1 VIKSIIPADGGRKVD
16 LKQVDYFLSL
26 AREGNMTRAARQL
39 NIVQPA
45 LSMQIAKLET
55 SFGKRLF
62 NRTAHGVSLTSAG
75 EALLQLATGIRREVD
90 HAEEEMARLDGN
102 VSGRVRV
109 GMIASAAQCTLAA
122 SSAKVATRYPEIR
135 LMICEGYTDQLIDW
149 VTSGELDVALIN
161 MPKRRL
167 PLTVHH
173 ILDERMM
180 FAYGKKNRTRF
191 PKNVP
196 FEQLGRLDLILPSR
210 RHGLRLILDSAASE
224 AGVTLHPRLEVD
236 TLAAICE
243 IVAATDLVSVLPGV
257 ALYPLYAA
265 GRIRGKGIV
274 SPTIVRTVSWVTNPR
289 RIVSAATAAVVE
301 ILAGDLTDA
310 AKSVSQ
316 RIR

>member
-1 VIKSIIPADGGRKVD
+1 MD
-16 LKQVDYFLSL
+16 LKQIDYFLSL
-26 AREGNMTRAARQL
+26 AREGNMTRAARHL

-62 NRTAHGVSLTSAG
+62 DRTAHGVALTSAG

-102 VSGRVRV
+102 VSGRVRI

-122 SSAKVATRYPEIR
+122 SSAKVAMRYPEIQ
-135 LMICEGYTDQLIDW
+135 LTICEGYTDQLIGW

-161 MPKRRL
+161 MPKQRL
-167 PLTVHH
+167 ALTAHH

-180 FAYGKKNRTRF
+180 FAHGKTNRTRF

-210 RHGLRLILDSAASE
+210 RHGLRLILDNAASD

-265 GRIRGKGIV
+265 GRIRGKGV
-274 SPTIVRTVSWVTNPR
+274 VGPTIVRTVSWVTNPR

-301 ILAGDLTDA
+301 IIAGDLIDA

>member
-1 VIKSIIPADGGRKVD
+1 VIKSIILADGGRKVD

-62 NRTAHGVSLTSAG
+62 NRTVHGVSLTSAG

-122 SSAKVATRYPEIR
+122 SSAKVATRFPEIR

>member
-1 VIKSIIPADGGRKVD
+1 LIKSIILADGGRKVD

-75 EALLQLATGIRREVD
+75 EALLRLATGIRREVD

-122 SSAKVATRYPEIR
+122 SSAKVATRFPEIR

>member
-1 VIKSIIPADGGRKVD
+1 MD

-62 NRTAHGVSLTSAG
+62 NRTVHGVSLTSAG

>member
-1 VIKSIIPADGGRKVD
+1 VD

-62 NRTAHGVSLTSAG
+62 NRTVHGVSLTSAG

-122 SSAKVATRYPEIR
+122 SSAKVATRFPEIR

>member
-1 VIKSIIPADGGRKVD
+1 VIKSIILADGGRKVD

>member
-1 VIKSIIPADGGRKVD
+1 MD

-62 NRTAHGVSLTSAG
+62 NRTVHGVSLTSAG

-122 SSAKVATRYPEIR
+122 SSAKVATRFPEIR